1 MGISSSSL
9 DLAQTAGDDLF
20 KELNEELLR
29 LRAINPTEYEMLAD
43 EFLGYDGNVYATDK
57 YTITDEEI
65 LSSPLSNKDN
75 DENENDVVEKR
86 DVPLSRLP
94 TEELEEAI
102 SAILRAALSMV
113 LRWTPLQMWRCFH
126 ENQNTNNKAKLKL
139 EPCPILVKYK
149 TPVIEL

>member
-1 MGISSSSL
+1 M
-9 DLAQTAGDDLF
+9 AQTAGDDLF

-29 LRAINPTEYEMLAD
+29 LRAINPTECEMLAD
-43 EFLGYDGNVYATDK
+43 ELLGYDGNVYATDK

-113 LRWTPLQMWRCFH
+113 L
-126 ENQNTNNKAKLKL
+126 K
-139 EPCPILVKYK
+139 
-149 TPVIEL
+149 

>member
-1 MGISSSSL
+1 MSSTSFTWSILVYSVSVVNCFRKAGISSSSL
-9 DLAQTAGDDLF
+9 DLAQTAGGDLF

-29 LRAINPTEYEMLAD
+29 LRAINPTKYEMLAD
-43 EFLGYDGNVYATDK
+43 ELLGYDGNVYATDK
-57 YTITDEEI
+57 YTITDKEI

-94 TEELEEAI
+94 TEELKEAI

-113 LRWTPLQMWRCFH
+113 L
-126 ENQNTNNKAKLKL
+126 K
-139 EPCPILVKYK
+139 
-149 TPVIEL
+149 